1 MSEAEARFEIQAI
14 ATGEVRDAEG
24 NLVNTVQGMETWQV
38 SAAELASFT
47 DDVLRSAGLTDDQ
60 IAEVRT
66 ATDRGVTR

>member
-1 MSEAEARFEIQAI
+1 MSEAEARFQIQAI

-24 NLVNTVQGMETWQV
+24 NLVNTVQGMDTWQV

-66 ATDRGVTR
+66 TEESPR

>member
-1 MSEAEARFEIQAI
+1 MSEAEARFQIQAI

-66 ATDRGVTR
+66 TEESPR